1 MSTRN
6 VVITEHQAAFVQ
18 QMVDSGRFLNADEV
32 LSESIR
38 LMETI
43 QNNPEGKLAAL
54 RAAIQQGI
62 DAIDA
67 GHFTEF
73 ESADAWAND
82 FRAEAAKI
90 IAEAQA
96 ETSV

>member
-1 MSTRN
+1 MPTRN

-18 QMVDSGRFLNADEV
+18 QMVDSGQFLNADEV

-38 LMETI
+38 LMEAI

-62 DAIDA
+62 DSIEA

-73 ESADAWAND
+73 ESADAWADD